1 MNTEKLLRLADLME
15 TIAPEKFDL
24 GLWSTRTECGT
35 VCCAVGHA
43 CLDRWFRSQGFGPVE
58 RDDIGINIFI
68 PSFRNFSGFDAVE
81 QFFGLTNLFATFLFV
96 ENSYVTH
103 PAHPSEVAIRIRL
116 FVEHHDE
123 KVVREL
129 ESV

>member
-1 MNTEKLLRLADLME
+1 MNTERLLRLADLVE

-24 GLWSTRTECGT
+24 RTWGDKNGCGT
-35 VCCAVGHA
+35 VGCAVGWGSQ
-43 CLDRWFRSQGFGPVE
+43 DKWFIAQGLLSTWRFG
-58 RDDIGINIFI
+58 ILGIYVG
-68 PSFRNFSGFDAVE
+68 PTE
-81 QFFGLTNLFATFLFV
+81 QFFDVDTDSFWFLFS
-96 ENSYVTH
+96 EDSYVTR